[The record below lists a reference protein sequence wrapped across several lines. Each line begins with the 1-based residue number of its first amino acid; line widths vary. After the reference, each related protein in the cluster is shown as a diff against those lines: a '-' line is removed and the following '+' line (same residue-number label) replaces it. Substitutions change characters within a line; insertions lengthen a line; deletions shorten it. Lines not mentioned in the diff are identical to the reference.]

1 MTELELLVRLAIP
14 AAALGLLALA
24 WPVLKSWDA

>member
-1 MTELELLVRLAIP
+1 MNELELIVRLAIP
-14 AAALGLLALA
+14 AAAVGLLLLA